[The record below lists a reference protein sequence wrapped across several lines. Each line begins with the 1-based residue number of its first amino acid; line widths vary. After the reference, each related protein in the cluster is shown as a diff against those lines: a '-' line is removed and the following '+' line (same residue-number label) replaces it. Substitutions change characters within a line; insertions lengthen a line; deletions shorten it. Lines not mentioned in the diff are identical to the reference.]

1 MPFRH
6 EYTARAHAAKL
17 GRNSHAFSTGR
28 RKLKIQIRT
37 SPMGKAKAIN
47 KPTKKRGT
55 GVAAA
60 YPDYPASTNV
70 SSPIQAASR
79 HRAKQKYKES
89 IACDLHRNQYTEED
103 FVVNDDDLAD
113 SEDESDDFEPVRKK
127 GASRSSNKR
136 RLGPPITVDEKMES
150 LNEIHQI
157 IVENF
162 LDRAKQQSQKARQ
175 RDTTQIR
182 YD

>member
-1 MPFRH
+1 
-6 EYTARAHAAKL
+6 
-17 GRNSHAFSTGR
+17 
-28 RKLKIQIRT
+28 
-37 SPMGKAKAIN
+37 MGKAKAIN

-79 HRAKQKYKES
+79 NRAKQNYKGS
-89 IACDLHRNQYTEED
+89 ATCDLRRNQIAED
-103 FVVNDDDLAD
+103 EFVVDDDDFAE
-113 SEDESDDFEPVRKK
+113 SEDESDDFEPVREK
-127 GASRSSNKR
+127 GACRNPRKR

-175 RDTTQIR
+175 RDILPK
-182 YD
+182 YDVADKKPDFDF

>member
-1 MPFRH
+1 
-6 EYTARAHAAKL
+6 
-17 GRNSHAFSTGR
+17 
-28 RKLKIQIRT
+28 
-37 SPMGKAKAIN
+37 MGKSKAIN
-47 KPTKKRGT
+47 KPIKKRGT

-79 HRAKQKYKES
+79 HRARQGYKET
-89 IACDLHRNQYTEED
+89 IGCNLRDNQFTEDD
-103 FVVNDDDLAD
+103 FVVNDDDPAE

-127 GASRSSNKR
+127 GASRSSKKR

-162 LDRAKQQSQKARQ
+162 LDRAKRQSQKARQ
-175 RDTTQIR
+175 RDTLPK
-182 YD
+182 

>member
-1 MPFRH
+1 
-6 EYTARAHAAKL
+6 
-17 GRNSHAFSTGR
+17 
-28 RKLKIQIRT
+28 
-37 SPMGKAKAIN
+37 MGKSKAID

-70 SSPIQAASR
+70 SSPVQGASR
-79 HRAKQKYKES
+79 RRAKQKYKEN
-89 IACDLHRNQYTEED
+89 IAFDLPRNQFAEDD
-103 FVVNDDDLAD
+103 FVVNDDDLAESD
-113 SEDESDDFEPVRKK
+113 DESDDFEPVRKK
-127 GASRSSNKR
+127 GASRSSKKR

-162 LDRAKQQSQKARQ
+162 LDRAKQQSQKARR
-175 RDTTQIR
+175 RDTPPY
-182 YD
+182 YDGADKRPDFDF